1 MIKVTNVIGDCVSS
15 QRLENVI
22 VNILAKKGIKQTVSV
37 NWNKN
42 QVMKIKTFY
51 IDRICLLR

>member
-1 MIKVTNVIGDCVSS
+1 MIKVTNVIGGCVSP

-37 NWNKN
+37 N
-42 QVMKIKTFY
+42 
-51 IDRICLLR
+51 